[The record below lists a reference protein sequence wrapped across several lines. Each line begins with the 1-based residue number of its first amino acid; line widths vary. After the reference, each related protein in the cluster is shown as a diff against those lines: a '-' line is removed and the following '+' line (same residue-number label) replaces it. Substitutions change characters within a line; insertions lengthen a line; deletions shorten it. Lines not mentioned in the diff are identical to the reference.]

1 MAFRTVKL
9 RRLLGATALC
19 GAMAIAA
26 TGIGAGVASADG
38 GVRRRHR
45 LARWPGGH
53 RHPHGDHPR
62 HRHGDR
68 HRLRQD
74 PVFRSFPADRFG

>member
-19 GAMAIAA
+19 GGMAIAA
-26 TGIGAGVASADG
+26 TGIGAGVASADWG
-38 GVRRRHR
+38 GRRHR
-45 LARWPGGH
+45 LARCPGGH
-53 RHPHGDHPR
+53 RHPRGDHPR
-62 HRHGDR
+62 HRRGDR
-68 HRLRQD
+68 HRFRQD